1 MALWGGRF
9 QGETSALFKLF
20 NDSLPVDYRLFE
32 QDVIGSIAWADAIA
46 SVGIITATEC
56 SDLKKALNDLLVEV
70 NGEPAIILASGA
82 EDIHSF
88 VESAL
93 IAKVGDLGKKLHTG
107 RSRNDQVATDLK
119 LWCQSEGAALLARL
133 QSLHAELLALAE
145 REFDAVMPGYT
156 HLQRAQPV
164 TFGHWCLAYVEMY
177 ERDISRLADALTRAN
192 TCPLGSGAL
201 AGTAYKMDRHAL
213 AAALNF
219 AAPTLNSLD
228 SVSDRDHVVELC
240 STASISMMH
249 LSRMAEDLI
258 FFNSGE
264 ANFISLSDEV
274 TSGSSLM
281 PQKKNPDALELI
293 RGKTGRVY
301 GSLVGILTT
310 MKALPLAYNK
320 DMQEDKEGLFDV
332 VDSWAI
338 CLDMAALVLSGLKVN
353 RPNALLAA
361 QQGYA
366 NSTELADYLVS
377 KGMPFR
383 EAHHVVGEVVV
394 AAIAKQ
400 IPLEEFSLAELKTF
414 AAIIEDDVYPNL
426 TIEAC
431 LAKRDVLGGT
441 ALPQIQQAI
450 AAKKAR

>member
-1 MALWGGRF
+1 
-9 QGETSALFKLF
+9 
-20 NDSLPVDYRLFE
+20 
-32 QDVIGSIAWADAIA
+32 
-46 SVGIITATEC
+46 
-56 SDLKKALNDLLVEV
+56 
-70 NGEPAIILASGA
+70 
-82 EDIHSF
+82 
-88 VESAL
+88 
-93 IAKVGDLGKKLHTG
+93 
-107 RSRNDQVATDLK
+107 
-119 LWCQSEGAALLARL
+119 
-133 QSLHAELLALAE
+133 
-145 REFDAVMPGYT
+145 MPGYT
-156 HLQRAQPV
+156 HLQRAQPI
-164 TFGHWCLAYVEMY
+164 TFGHWALAYVEMY
-177 ERDISRLADALTRAN
+177 ERDISRLQDALNRAD

-201 AGTAYKMDRHAL
+201 AGTAYPIDRHAL
-213 AAALNF
+213 ASALNF
-219 AAPTLNSLD
+219 ARPTLNSLD

-240 STASISMMH
+240 SAASISMMH

-264 ANFISLSDEV
+264 ANFISLADEV

-301 GSLVGILTT
+301 GSLMGILTT

-353 RPNALLAA
+353 RPQALVAA

-366 NSTELADYLVS
+366 NATELADYLVA

-394 AAIAKQ
+394 FAIAQQKP
-400 IPLEEFSLAELKTF
+400 IEDLTVAELQPF
-414 AAIIEDDVYPNL
+414 ANVISDDVYPNL

-431 LAKRDVLGGT
+431 LEKRDVLGGT
-441 ALPQIQQAI
+441 AINQVQAAI
-450 AAKKAR
+450 AAKKA

>member
-70 NGEPAIILASGA
+70 NGDPAIILASGA

-400 IPLEEFSLAELKTF
+400 IPLEDFSLAELKTF